1 MFQSGSGAR
10 RKNIYKKLGRE
21 RRRAVLKSDLTVV
34 ATRILTS
41 AF

>member
-10 RKNIYKKLGRE
+10 WKNIYKKLDRE
-21 RRRAVLKSDLTVV
+21 RRRTVLKSDLAVV